1 MSELTPEGEPIDTR
15 TIWLPFADGE
25 VAITADLTRFNAAM
39 RKVDDAF
46 LRYRSVDGRPTLWND
61 VFFTDPCSWP
71 RFVLFPRLERA
82 RIAAQD
88 ARTRVRDAWSV
99 LRGRDGTQGEWED
112 A

>member
-1 MSELTPEGEPIDTR
+1 MSDDLPAWMHKPVHELGPSYD
-15 TIWLPFADGE
+15 
-25 VAITADLTRFNAAM
+25 DLVRH
-39 RKVDDAF
+39 
-46 LRYRSVDGRPTLWND
+46 YRSVDGRPTLWND

-99 LRGRDGTQGEWED
+99 LRGHETVRGEWED